1 MKSQFSGRTIGR
13 YFAHWKT
20 SDTAIGTL
28 AGILI
33 GAFILL
39 LALTLLTALA
49 NIFWGPAIGLV
60 VSMIIA
66 NFRWREVRFTYYVT
80 SLRAAWPIAAIL
92 CGWGMQEVL
101 GPFLSGAATSIPW
114 MLGGG
119 LVAAGT
125 LAFMIMVFEGKL
137 MSSIF
142 DLVPQEQQ
150 AELQS
155 FANNQA
161 NTKGQQVDFSQLDQ
175 QAVVSTIKERV
186 IGQDAIVDAVVTTSF
201 RRARLRRP
209 NKPAGVFLFVGA
221 TGAGKTELAKALA
234 DQLFKGRLVRV
245 DCNELSQS
253 HNVARLIG
261 APPGYIGSEQ
271 GGQLCRD
278 IGRVGTGVLLFDE
291 IEKAHPSV
299 LKTIMSLLDEA
310 RLTEQSTG
318 NTYNATGFLI
328 VLTSN
333 AAATEIA
340 QVVASQ
346 QDPQAQAAGVKD
358 ALKQAG
364 FLPEVLGRIDNIFPF
379 GALSRTAIIEIVG
392 RFLLGFG
399 RQTGV
404 QIVRVDAALLVDLV
418 TKQEKLADYGVR
430 EVVRL
435 VENAVVDGLLNVKDQ
450 GYSKAAIKI
459 ADGQVRVEPVANG

>member
-1 MKSQFSGRTIGR
+1 MKSQFSGRTVGR

-28 AGILI
+28 AGIII
-33 GAFILL
+33 GTFILL
-39 LALTLLTALA
+39 VALA
-49 NIFWGPAIGLV
+49 VLMALASTFWGPAIGLV
-60 VSMIIA
+60 ASMIIA
-66 NFRWREVRFTYYVT
+66 NFRWQEVRFSYYVR
-80 SLRAAWPIAAIL
+80 SLRAAWPIAALL
-92 CGWGMQEVL
+92 CGWGVQEVL

-155 FANNQA
+155 FVNNQA

-175 QAVVSTIKERV
+175 QAVVGTIKERV

-209 NKPAGVFLFVGA
+209 HKPVGVFLFVGA

-234 DQLFKGRLVRV
+234 DQLFDGRIVRV
-245 DCNELSQS
+245 DCNELSQP

-278 IGRVGTGVLLFDE
+278 IGRIGTGVLLLDE
-291 IEKAHPSV
+291 IEKADPSV
-299 LKTIMSLLDEA
+299 LKTIMGLLDEA

-318 NTYNATGFLI
+318 DTYNATGFLI
-328 VLTSN
+328 ILTSN
-333 AAATEIA
+333 AAASEIA

-346 QDPQAQAAGVKD
+346 KDQQAQAAGVKD

-364 FLPEVLGRIDNIFPF
+364 FLPEVLGRIDSIFPF
-379 GALSRTAIIEIVG
+379 GTLSRTAVVEIVG

-399 RQTGV
+399 RDTGV
-404 QIVRVDAALLVDLV
+404 QIVKVDAALLVDLV